1 MRALKLPFV
10 SLLYQIKYPFKR
22 LAYECLDRWV
32 IATVPYKPSG
42 KVLLTRL
49 DLIGD
54 YLMCRPFFQALKEGS
69 EWKEKDWVFA
79 GNQQVRALSEHLDG
93 KVLSSGIWIDR
104 ARFINSIG
112 YRYRI
117 LKQVREQGFEVAINL
132 SHTRQFWLESL
143 VRVSGAKEAIRSSG
157 TGRYMSPSE
166 EKLSASWYSRVVS
179 SPEDAVF
186 EFYRNRL
193 FFQALSPKAGEV
205 NTFRSAPKPVRP
217 EGPLRI
223 FLAPGAST
231 VERQW
236 PVEHFTQIIKQ
247 LHALTAMEFTLL
259 GGPAEKS
266 LGQQLEEALPGIQVR
281 NQIGKW
287 SLVESLNALGS
298 ADLLIANESG
308 PVHMAAT
315 SGTACVC
322 ISNGNHFGRWNPYPA
337 ELAPGIKTVYPA
349 SFEPREERFEE
360 LVRLYHLRSS
370 ISAGEVPV
378 ESVFDAAIQLLKAGN
393 LLN

>member
-1 MRALKLPFV
+1 M

-32 IATVPYKPSG
+32 LATVPYTPRG

-69 EWKEKDWVFA
+69 EWKEKDWFFA

-93 KVLSSGIWIDR
+93 KVFSNGIWVDR

-112 YRYRI
+112 YRYKI
-117 LKQVREQGFEVAINL
+117 LKQVRQQGFEVAINL

-143 VRVSGAKEAIRSSG
+143 VRVSGAKETIRSSG
-157 TGRYMSPSE
+157 TGRYMSSSE
-166 EKLSASWYSRVVS
+166 EILTESWYSRVVN

-193 FFQALSPKAGEV
+193 FFKAISPKAGEV
-205 NTFRSAPKPVRP
+205 NTLVAAPKPLRP

-231 VERQW
+231 AERQW
-236 PVEHFTQIIKQ
+236 PVLHFAATIRQ
-247 LHALTAMEFTLL
+247 LNGLAAMEFILL

-266 LGQQLEEALPGIQVR
+266 LGQQLEEALPDIQIR

-287 SLVESLNALGS
+287 SLVESLNALAS

-322 ISNGNHFGRWNPYPA
+322 ISNGNHFGRWNPYPK
-337 ELAPGIKTVYPA
+337 ELAPEILTVYPT
-349 SFEPREERFEE
+349 SFEPREEKFED

-370 ISAGEVPV
+370 IPASEVPV
-378 ESVFDAAIQLLKAGN
+378 KSVFEAAVRLLKAKG
-393 LLN
+393 LLNSGG